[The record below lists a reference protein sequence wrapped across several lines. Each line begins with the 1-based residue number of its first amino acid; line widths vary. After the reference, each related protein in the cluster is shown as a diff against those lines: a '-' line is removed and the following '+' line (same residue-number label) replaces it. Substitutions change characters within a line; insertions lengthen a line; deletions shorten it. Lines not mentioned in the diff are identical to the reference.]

1 MKLRNKKTGKII
13 DFECITI
20 FEPSFNAG
28 TCESIDEFYTID
40 ELNENWE
47 DYKPKEP
54 LIKNEKIRKAVR
66 AWAEA
71 LGIERVSY
79 SCTDGEFYSGDNCIR
94 LGMVNRPEPI
104 KSDTY
109 TIAELCGEE
118 E

>member
-13 DFECITI
+13 EIKTVDLVATGQFYDKII
-20 FEPSFNAG
+20 DRQPSLAK
-28 TCESIDEFYTID
+28 
-40 ELNENWE
+40 LNKEWE